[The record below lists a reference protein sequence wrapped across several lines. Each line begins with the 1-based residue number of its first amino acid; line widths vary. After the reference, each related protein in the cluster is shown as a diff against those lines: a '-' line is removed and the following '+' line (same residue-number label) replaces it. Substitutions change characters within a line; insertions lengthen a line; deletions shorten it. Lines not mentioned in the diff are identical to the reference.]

1 MSSAQKIHVSERLA
15 DPSANDV
22 LNFAEKLSGED
33 KEASA
38 PSLGLLQLIVLIRKA
53 EAGADDAWSSLVSNQ
68 LRHMKAAVKLINTN
82 PVIAMKFGNT
92 LEGAMSLVGIL
103 KARAA
108 EIDMEKQIDDVVK
121 PLVDRLPNKNFEA
134 TGVFKTRADVE
145 KLRVI
150 N

>member
-1 MSSAQKIHVSERLA
+1 MSSLHSQKIHAAA

-53 EAGADDAWSSLVSNQ
+53 EAGADDAWTSLVSNQ

-103 KARAA
+103 KARTA
-108 EIDMEKQIDDVVK
+108 EIDMEEQLDEVVK
-121 PLVDRLPNKNFEA
+121 KDLIDTMPHKIIQGTA
-134 TGVFKTRADVE
+134 AFKARAAVE
-145 KLRVI
+145 LARK
-150 N
+150 

>member
-1 MSSAQKIHVSERLA
+1 MSSAQKIHAAA

-103 KARAA
+103 KARTA
-108 EIDMEKQIDDVVK
+108 EIDMEEQLDEVVK
-121 PLVDRLPNKNFEA
+121 KDLIDTMPHKIIEGTA
-134 TGVFKTRADVE
+134 AFKTRAAKE
-145 KLRVI
+145 LARK
-150 N
+150 

>member
-1 MSSAQKIHVSERLA
+1 MSSAQKIHAAA

-108 EIDMEKQIDDVVK
+108 EIDMEKQLDEVVK
-121 PLVDRLPNKNFEA
+121 KDLIDTMPHKILEGTA
-134 TGVFKTRADVE
+134 AFKARAIVE
-145 KLRVI
+145 LARK
-150 N
+150 

>member
-1 MSSAQKIHVSERLA
+1 MSSAQKIHAAA

-103 KARAA
+103 KARTA
-108 EIDMEKQIDDVVK
+108 EIDMEEQLDDVVK
-121 PLVDRLPNKNFEA
+121 KDLIDTMPHKIIEGTA
-134 TGVFKTRADVE
+134 AFKTRAAKE
-145 KLRVI
+145 LARK
-150 N
+150 

>member
-1 MSSAQKIHVSERLA
+1 MSSLHSQKIRAAS

-22 LNFAEKLSGED
+22 LNFAEKLSGEEN
-33 KEASA
+33 EASA

-53 EAGADDAWSSLVSNQ
+53 EAGADDSWTSLVNNQ

-108 EIDMEKQIDDVVK
+108 EIDMENQIDDVVK
-121 PLVDRLPNKNFEA
+121 PLVAKLPHQNIEGTA
-134 TGVFKTRADVE
+134 AFKLRADAE

-150 N
+150 K

>member
-53 EAGADDAWSSLVSNQ
+53 EAGADDAWTSLVSNQ

-108 EIDMEKQIDDVVK
+108 EIDMEKQIDEVIK
-121 PLVDRLPNKNFEA
+121 PLVDRLPNKSMEGTA
-134 TGVFKTRADVE
+134 AFKARAAVE
-145 KLRVI
+145 KARVI

>member
-1 MSSAQKIHVSERLA
+1 MSSLHSQKIRAAA

-22 LNFAEKLSGED
+22 LNFAEKLSGEEN
-33 KEASA
+33 EASA

-53 EAGADDAWSSLVSNQ
+53 EAGTEDSWTSLVNNQ

-108 EIDMEKQIDDVVK
+108 EIDMEEQIDKVVK
-121 PLVDRLPNKNFEA
+121 PDLVSKLPHMNIEGTA
-134 TGVFKTRADVE
+134 AFKTRADKE
-145 KLRVI
+145 KKRVI

>member
-1 MSSAQKIHVSERLA
+1 MSSLHSQKIHAAA

-108 EIDMEKQIDDVVK
+108 EIDMEKQIDVVVE
-121 PLVDRLPNKNFEA
+121 PLVDRLPHKSIEGTA
-134 TGVFKTRADVE
+134 AFKRRADVE
-145 KLRVI
+145 KARVI

>member
-1 MSSAQKIHVSERLA
+1 MSSAQKIHAAA

-53 EAGADDAWSSLVSNQ
+53 EAGADDAWTSLVSNQ

-82 PVIAMKFGNT
+82 PLIAMKFGNT

-108 EIDMEKQIDDVVK
+108 EKDMEKQIDPVVEK
-121 PLVDRLPNKNFEA
+121 DLVDTMPHKILEGTA
-134 TGVFKTRADVE
+134 AFKTRAAKE
-145 KLRVI
+145 LARK
-150 N
+150 